1 MKIFLEVDRGMKII
15 GVFWGGGGGGKENCY
30 IYHARVCYHE
40 NWIAV
45 HIISLLSFLTP
56 PPKQQQQQK
65 INNVSL
71 SR

>member
-15 GVFWGGGGGGKENCY
+15 GVFLGGRGGGQGKLLHLPCT
-30 IYHARVCYHE
+30 C
-40 NWIAV
+40 
-45 HIISLLSFLTP
+45 LLSRELNSSAYNIHIKFLNP
-56 PPKQQQQQK
+56 PPQQQQK